1 MIKNMSF
8 ITRMVLT
15 VGLLYGVYNE
25 AGIWTTLSLFLI
37 SVYIE
42 LQEII
47 KKSKKVKGQKG
58 EDV

>member
-47 KKSKKVKGQKG
+47 KKSKNG
-58 EDV
+58 